1 MHLHLYAMLLFWV
14 FWSID
19 AIVALIA
26 LYFFFIGLADGSV
39 SSVNITIWAAL
50 LAALAALLIGTLYLK
65 SGGNMTLA
73 KILTGILAI
82 PALLAALAIVVM
94 VASGTKW
101 N

>member
-1 MHLHLYAMLLFWV
+1 MLLFWI
-14 FWSID
+14 FWGID
-19 AIVALIA
+19 ATVALVA

-50 LAALAALLIGTLYLK
+50 LAVLAALLIGTLYLK
-65 SGGNMTLA
+65 SGGNPTLA
-73 KILTGILAI
+73 KILTGALAI
-82 PALLAALAIVVM
+82 PALLAVLAIIFM